1 MVPFVLQSSTTSAV
15 LRPCP
20 YQNWV
25 MLPSKTHSKSCKKIN
40 KKNNAIVAII
50 SQHLILNLSALV
62 LFVQR
67 MFFWGD
73 YFSAKCSVKISL
85 SSRSFS
91 LFLSSFCFF
100 PCFQSA
106 PPCSFSQMYLIEF
119 VDVRCVSILAFKTP
133 CFLATNIW
141 VSAFYICTNYCPL
154 RYLNSLE

>member
-1 MVPFVLQSSTTSAV
+1 MEPSEKEAQRTMEPHGTRSEKEVLPSSRRPSIPMVPFVLQSSTASAV
-15 LRPCP
+15 LDPCP

-40 KKNNAIVAII
+40 RQNNAIVAII
-50 SQHLILNLSALV
+50 SQHIILNLSALV

-85 SSRSFS
+85 SSHSFS

-100 PCFQSA
+100 P
-106 PPCSFSQMYLIEF
+106 Y
-119 VDVRCVSILAFKTP
+119 V
-133 CFLATNIW
+133 
-141 VSAFYICTNYCPL
+141 
-154 RYLNSLE
+154 